1 MTDILFL
8 DFDGVLHPLFPR
20 TDRTHEENQHFEG
33 CSRLANVLDR
43 VAPRLRIVVS
53 STWRYGRTITELRT
67 LLGPLG
73 GRVIGATPIL
83 NLVEPGVRE
92 LEAQRWLDEYTRNH
106 SRPMIRWCALDDI
119 PSLWT
124 SQDKVL
130 ITNDGF
136 RTAEAN
142 ALSNNIESL
151 LDAVETPPTE
161 PIQVESK
168 IWLPNKV
175 TDETADDFS

>member
-43 VAPRLRIVVS
+43 VAPRMKIVIS
-53 STWRYGRTITELRT
+53 STWRYSRTIDELRT

-73 GRVIGATPIL
+73 GRVIGCTPIL
-83 NLVEPGVRE
+83 NLRIDGVRE
-92 LEAQRWLDEYTRNH
+92 LEAQQWLDQYTRNH
-106 SRPMIRWCALDDI
+106 SRPLVRWCALDDV
-119 PSLWT
+119 PSLW
-124 SQDKVL
+124 SSHKKLMV
-130 ITNDGF
+130 TNDGF

-142 ALSNNIESL
+142 ALDEYIEDL
-151 LDAVETPPTE
+151 LNAPETAPVEVAE
-161 PIQVESK
+161 PEVVK
-168 IWLPNKV
+168 IWLPDDKV
-175 TDETADDFS
+175 EDFGHD